1 VGHIKL
7 LKERSNAEEAIAVI
21 VIPLVFGAITGW
33 VLGISEPVYL
43 VLSLLGILGGF
54 AAGLEHEYGLEGF
67 YRGLLGGLLF
77 GLGILLANGIIDKEP
92 KAHLPDPEVL
102 LIVITGGLGAGL
114 GALGGRMRDRRTAR
128 ERAVASVPQGG

>member
-1 VGHIKL
+1 MPKL
-7 LKERSNAEEAIAVI
+7 LKDRSNGEEMFAV
-21 VIPLVFGAITGW
+21 VAVPLLFGAITGW
-33 VLGISEPVYL
+33 MLGVSEPVYL

-67 YRGLLGGLLF
+67 YRGLMGGLLF

-102 LIVITGGLGAGL
+102 LLVITGGFGAAL
-114 GALGGRMRDRRTAR
+114 GALGGRIRDRRA
-128 ERAVASVPQGG
+128 AKA